1 MTPLETGG
9 PSPEDIGVLK
19 SEQEAKKLADMTME
33 ELQAEASK
41 IDHDT
46 EEKEFFGGLRTGD
59 KKTDSKLDKPGGSL
73 GKVEFWKAKDPSQ
86 QHRLNEIQQQ
96 INLKK
101 IQADIEKKQK
111 GF

>member
-1 MTPLETGG
+1 MSPLETGG
-9 PSPEDIGVLK
+9 PGPEDMGISK
-19 SEQEAKKLADMTME
+19 SEQAEKKLADMTME

-46 EEKEFFGGLRTGD
+46 EEKEFFGGLKIGNKDVDSNLD
-59 KKTDSKLDKPGGSL
+59 KKGGSL
-73 GKVEFWKAKDPSQ
+73 GKVEFWKAKNPAE

-101 IQADIEKKQK
+101 IEADIEAKKK
-111 GF
+111 SF